1 MIRIDITTEAL
12 QQSLAHLQRAGRDLR
27 PVFKDI
33 GEELVKSTHRRFEDG
48 IGPDGKKWALNS
60 VLSTLEYKEG
70 DRPLIG
76 ETSRL
81 ATEIFYTADDHHL
94 VVGSEAEYAAMQQFG
109 GKKDDYPHLW
119 GDIPA
124 RPFVGLSA
132 ADEQEALAIILEHLK
147 TAAGL

>member
-1 MIRIDITTEAL
+1 MIRIDLNTETL
-12 QQSLAHLQRAGRDLR
+12 QQALVHLQRAGRELR

-76 ETSRL
+76 ETNLL
-81 ATEIFYTADDHHL
+81 ATEIHYAADDHHL
-94 VVGSEAEYAAMQQFG
+94 VVGSDKEYAAMQQFG
-109 GKKDDYPHLW
+109 GKKADYPHLW

-124 RPFVGLSA
+124 RPFVGVSA
-132 ADEQEALAIILEHLK
+132 ADEQEVLDIVLDHLK

>member
-1 MIRIDITTEAL
+1 MIHLDINTEAL
-12 QQSLAHLQRAGRDLR
+12 QRSLMHLQQAGRHLR

-33 GEELVKSTHRRFEDG
+33 GEELVKSTHQRFEDG
-48 IGPDGKKWALNS
+48 IGPDGEKWALNS
-60 VLSTLEYKEG
+60 VLSTLERKEG

-76 ETSRL
+76 ETQGLS
-81 ATEIFYTADDHHL
+81 TEIHYAADDHR
-94 VVGSEAEYAAMQQFG
+94 VMVGSNKEYAAMQHFG

-119 GDIPA
+119 GDVPA

-132 ADEQEALAIILEHLK
+132 ADEQEVLEIVLDHLK